1 MKKVALTQL
10 LKSRRM
16 LALLKS
22 LVPTMMMMVALTLTA
37 WFEKNEKASKKSL
50 EESTTERPLI

>member
-1 MKKVALTQL
+1 
-10 LKSRRM
+10 M

-22 LVPTMMMMVALTLTA
+22 LVPTMMMMMMVALTLTA